1 MRHPYAKGATVTD
14 QTLTP
19 YIQALQ
25 AQSALLAERIERAI
39 SGSKTVYAA
48 LPEAERH
55 LIAGALAAAL
65 IDALAGSDP
74 APLLALLSA
83 DTLALRDRPFA
94 DTQALFALTRYS
106 AMDLLR
112 PQIRAEPESGI
123 TLVDELGRLLG
134 AVREAEVERTVR
146 NAEQRAAANTAEL
159 RATLHRLEQSFLTS
173 PLATLE
179 ADDQGIIRRWNP
191 AAEQIFGW
199 SAAEAIGKNAI
210 ELVVPGLAREHV
222 EGIVGALLSG
232 QAANS
237 RNVNVRKDGSLITC
251 QWYNAVL
258 HDEHGNV
265 VGWLSQTQDVTEQLA
280 ASEQLAQTAAYLQSI
295 FGAMNDIVLIIDADG
310 VYRDVAPTQPEMR
323 HNHSA
328 ALLGRN
334 IADLIGAEA
343 AAAYFTIIRDV
354 LATGEPRQ
362 HLYSFPGPGNI
373 EQHFNAT
380 VSKISDDRVLW
391 VARDISEQRQA
402 AVELAALQEQVIE
415 AQQAAL
421 RELSTPIIPISAGI
435 IAMPLIGSIDTQR
448 AQLVIDTLLQGVAEQ
463 RASAAILD
471 ITGVQV
477 VDTQVANALLRA
489 AQAVR
494 LLGAQVIITG
504 IRPEVAQTLVGLGL
518 DLTGIITVANLQGG
532 IQYALSRRK

>member
-1 MRHPYAKGATVTD
+1 MTD
-14 QTLTP
+14 QTLAP

-25 AQSALLAERIERAI
+25 AQAEALAERIAQAI
-39 SGSKTVYAA
+39 GASKTVYAA
-48 LPEAERH
+48 LPPAERH
-55 LIAGALAAAL
+55 TIA
-65 IDALAGSDP
+65 DALAKALVSALTASDP

-83 DTLALRDRPFA
+83 DTLALRNRPFA
-94 DTQALFALTRYS
+94 DTQTLFALTRYS

-112 PQIRAEPESGI
+112 PQMRAEPESGI
-123 TLVDELGRLLG
+123 NLVDELGRLLG

-146 NAEQRAAANTAEL
+146 NAEQRALENTAEL

-173 PLATLE
+173 PLATME
-179 ADDQGIIRRWNP
+179 ADQNGIIRRWNP

-199 SAAEAIGKNAI
+199 SAEEAIGKNAI

-222 EGIVGALLSG
+222 EGIVAALLSG

-258 HDEHGNV
+258 HDEHGAV

-280 ASEQLAQTAAYLQSI
+280 ASEQLAQTATYLQTI
-295 FGAMNDIVLIIDADG
+295 FGAMNDIVLVIDAEG

-328 ALLGRN
+328 ALLGRK
-334 IADLIGAEA
+334 ITDLISHEA
-343 AAAYFTIIRDV
+343 AADYLAIIREV

-362 HLYSFPGPGNI
+362 HLYSFPGPGGI
-373 EQHFNAT
+373 DQHFNAT
-380 VSKISDDRVLW
+380 VSRIGDDRVLW

-402 AVELAALQEQVIE
+402 AEELAALQEQIIE
-415 AQQAAL
+415 AQRAAL
-421 RELSTPIIPISAGI
+421 RELSTPIIPISEGV
-435 IAMPLIGSIDTQR
+435 IAMPLIGSIDSQR
-448 AQLVIDTLLQGVAEQ
+448 AQLVIETLLQGVAEQ
-463 RASAAILD
+463 RAAAAILD
-471 ITGVQV
+471 VTGVQV

-489 AQAVR
+489 AQAVK

-532 IQYALSRRK
+532 IQYALARRK